1 MVSGFK
7 DLLSFSD
14 CFFDEDIQ
22 KCPLYHSTWVS
33 PMSFWKTTKIHKPNQ
48 CFISWSSIFPMS
60 FPKVDRWWCAIFLPL
75 PAPRQ
80 LLPLVLADQQGLV
93 GRLNYPVLG
102 ALGVSIF
109 PSKWGAKE
117 LLRVSQ
123 PHDIYIDLKNEA
135 DCFWRDRLNWQFG
148 RSLGMIKIGPWPNE
162 IFWEYPN
169 SESHEVGDPD
179 GQKEREKFQVG
190 SLPEVSKPHQKRP
203 WGPKKASIFWCLLIL
218 YFSSWIRW
226 TN

>member
-1 MVSGFK
+1 
-7 DLLSFSD
+7 
-14 CFFDEDIQ
+14 
-22 KCPLYHSTWVS
+22 
-33 PMSFWKTTKIHKPNQ
+33 
-48 CFISWSSIFPMS
+48 MS

-80 LLPLVLADQQGLV
+80 LLPLVLANQQGLV

-148 RSLGMIKIGPWPNE
+148 RSLGMIKIGP
-162 IFWEYPN
+162 
-169 SESHEVGDPD
+169 
-179 GQKEREKFQVG
+179 
-190 SLPEVSKPHQKRP
+190 
-203 WGPKKASIFWCLLIL
+203 
-218 YFSSWIRW
+218 
-226 TN
+226 